1 MSSLLYNCKLM
12 KTQIITLETH
22 DDLISVRD
30 RMSWAKS
37 PRILL
42 VWPKFERVTL
52 RPVDLRVL
60 QSHARTL
67 GAELGLVTRIPHV
80 KRNAQGFGIPVFAT
94 TTEAQRE
101 AWPPRQDLTRAL
113 TVRKAKP
120 NLREMKRQS
129 IVEEAKW
136 RSNFIVRV
144 GFFMVGVL
152 AVLTV
157 AVLFLPQAAIK
168 LTPASQHQSITIPV
182 SANPNT
188 ESVFVSGNVP
198 AHQTSVL
205 VTVTQA
211 MAITSQG
218 AVPNDKAEG
227 IAHFTNLTQ
236 ADLTIPAGTMI
247 YTTGSPSIKFQTAI
261 ITHLPGGSKNFVE
274 VPIVAVK
281 AGSSGNVAA
290 GAIQAIDGSLA
301 LSASVSNPNPTAGGT
316 DLTTTEAVDA
326 DRQQLHD
333 MVMTAL
339 DQQARQE
346 IISSIGVHDLLL
358 LNTLKADAQSQE
370 IYDPPAG
377 QPGDTLKLTMSVQY
391 NAQYVKAD
399 DLRQLAQTLLDA
411 SMPAGFVSKP
421 DTLQFNPTNTFTVDQ
436 SGSTHF
442 DLLAQRV
449 LMHDIQS
456 PQVIFLVRGLSPA
469 NAKQA
474 LFSKLPLAAPP
485 EIQTSPSWWPWLPL
499 IPFRISVQ

>member
-1 MSSLLYNCKLM
+1 M

-67 GAELGLVTRIPHV
+67 GAELGLVTRIANV
-80 KRNAQGFGIPVFAT
+80 RRNAQGFGIPVFAT

-101 AWPPRQDLTRAL
+101 AWPPQRLPKSLRLRKIAL
-113 TVRKAKP
+113 R
-120 NLREMKRQS
+120 NLWEMKQQS
-129 IVEEAKW
+129 KVGEAKW
-136 RSNFIVRV
+136 RSNSVVRV
-144 GFFMVGVL
+144 GFFAMGVL

-157 AVLFLPQAAIK
+157 AILFLPHTAIK
-168 LTPASQHQSITIPV
+168 LTLISQQQSITIPV
-182 SANPNT
+182 SANPGT
-188 ESVFVSGNVP
+188 ESVFVSGNIP
-198 AHQTSVL
+198 AYQTSAL
-205 VTVTQA
+205 VTTTQT
-211 MAITSQG
+211 MAVTSQG

-227 IAHFTNLTQ
+227 IARFTNLTQ
-236 ADLTIPAGTMI
+236 TDLTIPAGTVV
-247 YTTGSPSIKFQTAI
+247 YTTGSPSIEFQTAN
-261 ITHLPGGSKNFVE
+261 ITHLPGGSKSFVE
-274 VPIVAVK
+274 VPIVAVE

-290 GAIQAIDGSLA
+290 GAIQAIDGTLA
-301 LSASVSNPNPTAGGT
+301 LSASISNPSPTVGGT
-316 DLTTTEAVDA
+316 DLTTTEAADA
-326 DRQQLHD
+326 DRQHLHD
-333 MVMTAL
+333 IAMSAL
-339 DQQARQE
+339 DQQAKQE
-346 IISSIGVHDLLL
+346 IISSIGAHDLLL
-358 LNTLKADAQSQE
+358 LNTLKADVPSQE

-411 SMPAGFVSKP
+411 AMPAGFVSKP
-421 DTLQFNPTNTFTVDQ
+421 DTLQFNSTNVFTADQ
-436 SGSTHF
+436 AGSTHF
-442 DLLAQRV
+442 NVLAQRV
-449 LMHDIQS
+449 LIHDIQS

-469 NAKQA
+469 NAKQV
-474 LFSKLPLAAPP
+474 LLSKLPLAEPP

-499 IPFRISVQ
+499 IPFRITVQ